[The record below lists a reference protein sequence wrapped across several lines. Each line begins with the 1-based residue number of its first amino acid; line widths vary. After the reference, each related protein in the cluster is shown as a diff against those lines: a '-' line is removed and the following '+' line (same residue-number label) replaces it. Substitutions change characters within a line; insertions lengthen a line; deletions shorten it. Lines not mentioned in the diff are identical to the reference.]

1 MIRFYIKYSCANKW
15 YHLTF
20 FFIFPILL
28 HHNDVTYKNNYLL
41 YTNIFFEYN
50 RLHINCLVEVLIIF
64 KLIYYFPWFKWIS
77 AYLLKVITI
86 WTMCT
91 RKRYKKIVKKLYLG
105 SYVPL
110 CPQVS
115 EMDEKFNCLLGIIQT
130 SFSKLPYNNYSNIQ
144 I

>member
-1 MIRFYIKYSCANKW
+1 MIQFYIKYSCANKW

-28 HHNDVTYKNNYLL
+28 HHNEVTYKNNYLL
-41 YTNIFFEYN
+41 YTNIFSEYN

-91 RKRYKKIVKKLYLG
+91 PKRYKNFLKKLYLG

-110 CPQVS
+110 CPLSWRWMKNSIV
-115 EMDEKFNCLLGIIQT
+115 L
-130 SFSKLPYNNYSNIQ
+130 
-144 I
+144 